1 MYCKECGHLIDDDSR
16 FCVCC
21 GAPQRQMTAPAENAP
36 GGADAVIGVCRTCN
50 AQMEWSAD
58 GRSLV
63 CPYCGRTEVF
73 RESDALQAEKLRTQA
88 YSEVEIERIRSQ
100 AELEKARME
109 HERQMQKDLHRQQ
122 NAAAAGQSGQASQ
135 QSGLSFTASFFG
147 LFFAGASIFFN
158 LIFHN
163 YFEVVIGIIQIIL
176 FVYARNV
183 EKGQTRFN
191 PSASAWFRVA
201 GFLLFILQ
209 VLV

>member
-21 GAPQRQMTAPAENAP
+21 GAPQRQMTALAENAP
-36 GGADAVIGVCRTCN
+36 RGADAMSGVCRTCN

-100 AELEKARME
+100 SELEKARME

-122 NAAAAGQSGQASQ
+122 NAAAAGQSGQTGQ
-135 QSGLSFTASFFG
+135 QSVLPAVATFFG
-147 LFFAGASIFFN
+147 LFFAGASVFFN
-158 LIFHN
+158 LIFRN
-163 YFEVVIGIIQIIL
+163 YLEMVIGIIQIIL

-183 EKGQTRFN
+183 ENGQTRFN
-191 PSASAWFRVA
+191 PSVSTWIRVA

>member
-16 FCVCC
+16 FCVSC
-21 GAPQRQMTAPAENAP
+21 GAPQKQMTAPAETVPHN
-36 GGADAVIGVCRTCN
+36 ADAVIGVCKTCN

-122 NAAAAGQSGQASQ
+122 NAAAGQSGQTGQ
-135 QSGLSFTASFFG
+135 QSALPVAATFFG
-147 LFFAGASIFFN
+147 LFLSGASVFFN
-158 LIFHN
+158 LLFRN
-163 YFEVVIGIIQIIL
+163 YPEMVIGIIQIIL

-183 EKGQTRFN
+183 ENGQTRFN
-191 PSASAWFRVA
+191 PSVSTWIRVA